1 MRVAASDAGCS
12 LAGIS
17 RFGTLQRLVLSA
29 DIILNVQPQEHPPV
43 MDLPAENAETGK
55 PDYGLDSPGLVRML
69 LWGGGLALLF
79 GFAVRVP
86 EDLFFL
92 QAPLASLQLGG
103 AFALVQAALLAASS
117 FSGKLKERDRLIGSL
132 TWRGDEQVLD
142 AGCGRGLLL
151 IAAAKR
157 LTTGTAHGIDVWRSE
172 DLTDNWAEATRQNA
186 RLEGVEDRVA
196 VHDADMR
203 EMPFEANRFDRVL
216 CSLVFYLFPSRTHR
230 RKAMEEIFRV
240 LKPGGDAHLLE
251 IGWTPTLE
259 SLMKEAGFENVKRSG
274 FRLRI
279 FPPARIVSGCKP
291 RTGADTP
298 ALSAALPE
306 TRL

>member
-1 MRVAASDAGCS
+1 VAPGYS
-12 LAGIS
+12 LAGILPA
-17 RFGTLQRLVLSA
+17 GTLQRLVLPA
-29 DIILNVQPQEHPPV
+29 DILFDVQPQEHPPTL
-43 MDLPAENAETGK
+43 DLPAESAETAK

-69 LWGGGLALLF
+69 AWGGGLALLL
-79 GFAVRVP
+79 GLMARAP
-86 EDLFFL
+86 DDLFFL

-103 AFALVQAALLAASS
+103 AFALIQAALLAASS
-117 FSGKLKERDRLIGSL
+117 FSGKLKERDHLIASL
-132 TWRGDEQVLD
+132 AWRGDEQVLD

-157 LTTGTAHGIDVWRSE
+157 LTTGVAHGIDVWRSE

-186 RLEGVEDRVA
+186 CLEGVEERVV

-216 CSLVFYLFPSRTHR
+216 CSLVFYLFPSRSHR
-230 RKAMEEIFRV
+230 RKAIEEIFRV

-251 IGWTPTLE
+251 IGWTPTLA

-279 FPPARIVSGCKP
+279 FPPARIVSGWKP
-291 RTGADTP
+291 RRGADTP
-298 ALSAALPE
+298 VAPAATLE
-306 TRL
+306 THL

>member
-1 MRVAASDAGCS
+1 M
-12 LAGIS
+12 
-17 RFGTLQRLVLSA
+17 
-29 DIILNVQPQEHPPV
+29 QPQEHPPV
-43 MDLPAENAETGK
+43 LDLPSDSTETGK
-55 PDYGLDSPGLVRML
+55 PDYGLDSPGVVRTL
-69 LWGGGLALLF
+69 LWGGGLALAL

-86 EDLFFL
+86 DDLFFL
-92 QAPLASLQLGG
+92 QAPVASLQLGG

-132 TWRGDEQVLD
+132 AWRGDEQVLD

-157 LTTGTAHGIDVWRSE
+157 LTTGVAHGIDVWRSE

-186 RLEGVEDRVA
+186 RLEGVEERVA

-216 CSLVFYLFPSRTHR
+216 CSLVFYLFPSRAHR
-230 RKAMEEIFRV
+230 RRAIEEIFRV

-251 IGWTPTLE
+251 IGWTPTLA

-279 FPPARIVSGCKP
+279 FPPARIVSGWKP

-298 ALSAALPE
+298 VSSAVSPDTL
-306 TRL
+306 L